1 MTEIYDLVVRRA
13 RLRDRPKDRLYDI
26 AVENGKISRIAE
38 KISEKGSE
46 EIEAG
51 GNLVVPSFFNMHF
64 HLDSVLTLGRPR
76 YNESGTL
83 WEGIEIWGELKEKLS
98 VEEILSRVEKAVKLM
113 AAYGTFF
120 VRTHA
125 DTSVRSLNTV
135 KALVKAREM
144 FRDIIEIRVTAF
156 PQDGILTD
164 PENAELLEKAV
175 ELGADNVGMIPHN
188 EWTREDGVRS
198 IEIAFEIAKKYNR
211 DVDGHVDET
220 DDPGSRYLEV
230 VAAKTIRYGWQ
241 GRVTA
246 GHVTA
251 SHSWDPAYRYR
262 ISPLIK
268 KAQITIIVNPLI
280 NIHLQGRFDLYPKR
294 RGMAPIKFFLSRGIN
309 VTLGHDCIMDPWY
322 PLGVGDMLQA
332 LFMAVHVD
340 QIMGV
345 TELRQSLD
353 LITYNGA
360 KAVRITDKYGV
371 EEGKEANLLVLNARD
386 ELDALRILGPP
397 LYVIKGGKVIADNA
411 SRTEQKILYKGK
423 WERIEQYLDNLVGR
437 I

>member
-1 MTEIYDLVVRRA
+1 MYDLVVRRA
-13 RLRDRPKDRLYDI
+13 RLRDRPRDRLYDI
-26 AVENGKISRIAE
+26 AVENGRITRISE
-38 KISEKGSE
+38 KISGRGSE
-46 EIEAG
+46 EIDAN
-51 GNLVVPSFFNMHF
+51 GNLVTPSFFNMHF
-64 HLDSVLTLGRPR
+64 HLDSVLTLGKPR

-98 VEEILSRVEKAVKLM
+98 VEDILSRVEKAVKLM
-113 AAYGTFF
+113 AAYGTLL

-135 KALVKAREM
+135 KALIKAREM
-144 FRDIIEIRVTAF
+144 FREIIEIQVTAF

-220 DDPGSRYLEV
+220 DDPMSRYLEV

-262 ISPLIK
+262 ISSLIK
-268 KAQITIIVNPLI
+268 KAGITIIANPLI
-280 NIHLQGRFDLYPKR
+280 NIHLQGRFDIYPKR

-309 VTLGHDCIMDPWY
+309 VSLGHDCIMDPWY
-322 PLGVGDMLQA
+322 PLGVGDMLQV
-332 LFMAVHVD
+332 LFMAVHLD
-340 QIMGV
+340 HIMGV
-345 TELRQSLD
+345 SELRSSLD
-353 LITYNGA
+353 LITINAA
-360 KAVRITDKYGV
+360 KALRIVDRYGV
-371 EEGKEANLLVLNARD
+371 EEGKEANFVVLNGKD
-386 ELDALRILGPP
+386 ELDVLRILGPP
-397 LYVIKGGKVIADNA
+397 LYVIKGGRIIADNT
-411 SRTEQKILYKGK
+411 SRTNPKIMYRGK
-423 WERIEQYLDNLVGR
+423 WEELKQHLYDLISV
-437 I
+437 

>member
-1 MTEIYDLVVRRA
+1 MPEVYDIVIRRA
-13 RLRDRPKDRLYDI
+13 RLRERPRESLFDI
-26 AVENGKISRIAE
+26 AISGGKIQR
-38 KISEKGSE
+38 ISEKIPEKGE
-46 EIEAG
+46 HELDAEG
-51 GNLVVPSFFNMHF
+51 RLVLPGFMNMHF
-64 HLDSVLTLGRPR
+64 HLDSVLTLGKPR

-98 VEEILSRVEKAVKLM
+98 VDDILSRVEVAVKWM
-113 AAYGTFF
+113 AAYGTLWL
-120 VRTHA
+120 RTHA

-144 FRDIIEIRVTAF
+144 FKDLIEIQVTAF

-164 PENAELLEKAV
+164 PENQELLEKAV

-198 IEIAFEIAKKYNR
+198 IDIAFEIARKYNK
-211 DVDGHVDET
+211 DIDGHVDET
-220 DDPGSRYLEV
+220 DDPWSRFLEV
-230 VAAKTIRYGWQ
+230 LASRTVRHGWQ
-241 GRVTA
+241 GRVAA

-262 ISPLIK
+262 ISSLIRR
-268 KAQITIIVNPLI
+268 AGISIVANPLI
-280 NIHLQGRFDLYPKR
+280 NIHLQGRFDIYPKR
-294 RGMAPIKFFLSRGIN
+294 RGMAPIKFFLERGIN
-309 VTLGHDCIMDPWY
+309 VALGHDCIMDPWY

-340 QIMGV
+340 HMMGIGD
-345 TELRQSLD
+345 LRRALD

-360 KAVRITDKYGV
+360 KILRITDKYGV
-371 EEGKEANLLVLNARD
+371 DEGKEANLVILNARD

-397 LYVIKGGKVIADNA
+397 LYVIKSGAIIADNT
-411 SRTEQKILYKGK
+411 SRLYSVIYFKGK
-423 WERIEQYLDNLVGR
+423 REELHFYGS
-437 I
+437 

>member
-1 MTEIYDLVVRRA
+1 M
-13 RLRDRPKDRLYDI
+13 RDRPRDRLYDI
-26 AVENGKISRIAE
+26 AVENGRITRISE
-38 KISEKGSE
+38 KISGRGSE
-46 EIEAG
+46 EIDAN
-51 GNLVVPSFFNMHF
+51 GNLVTPSFFNMHF
-64 HLDSVLTLGRPR
+64 HLDSVLTLGKPR

-98 VEEILSRVEKAVKLM
+98 VEDILSRVEKAVKLM
-113 AAYGTFF
+113 AAYGTLL

-135 KALVKAREM
+135 KALIKAREM
-144 FRDIIEIRVTAF
+144 FREIIEIQVTAF

-220 DDPGSRYLEV
+220 DDPMSRYLEV

-262 ISPLIK
+262 ISSLIK
-268 KAQITIIVNPLI
+268 KAGITIIANPLI
-280 NIHLQGRFDLYPKR
+280 NIHLQGRFDIYPKR

-309 VTLGHDCIMDPWY
+309 VSLGHDCIMDPWY
-322 PLGVGDMLQA
+322 PLGVGDMLQV
-332 LFMAVHVD
+332 LFMAVHLD
-340 QIMGV
+340 HIMGV
-345 TELRQSLD
+345 SELRSSLD
-353 LITYNGA
+353 LITINAA
-360 KAVRITDKYGV
+360 KALRIVDRYGV
-371 EEGKEANLLVLNARD
+371 EEGKEANFVVLNGKD
-386 ELDALRILGPP
+386 ELDVLRILGPP
-397 LYVIKGGKVIADNA
+397 LYVIKGGRIIADNT
-411 SRTEQKILYKGK
+411 SRTNPKIMYRGK
-423 WERIEQYLDNLVGR
+423 WEELKQHLYDLISV
-437 I
+437 